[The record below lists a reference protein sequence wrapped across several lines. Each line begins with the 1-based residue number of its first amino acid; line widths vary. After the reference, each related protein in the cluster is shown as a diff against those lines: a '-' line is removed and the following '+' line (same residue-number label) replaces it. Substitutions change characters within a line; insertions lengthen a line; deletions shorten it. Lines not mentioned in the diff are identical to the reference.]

1 MYGGCSLAVVKRI
14 IVWFIIVKLPH
25 FSLAYKYAIIR
36 NNFISLGGIQ
46 VEIFLD
52 LTHDEKNILESIYG
66 RQGGYNPN
74 KLEAVKDLTAQEK
87 KFFTGKNFVSPH
99 FFVQTLYKVRGTVN
113 PLKFNI
119 AVNRLIHDNENLRA
133 NFCNVGSRTV
143 KVIYPSVA
151 VKPEIIFR
159 NLTQTDADE
168 LDDEF
173 RKIMEAD
180 MRRDCDIR
188 HDPLIRFAVYKTRV
202 EEFAM
207 LVTLAQIIADDF
219 DAEKFLAKVLEIP
232 FEPKQKNIR
241 DDLPPKNQD
250 AIHDYWAKVLG
261 NAPPP
266 DVLPYEREGL
276 GAYRQKSFRT
286 TIPVDILSDLR
297 GHAQSNRMMLTAI
310 LQSAWGFMLQLTN
323 KRRDCLFCQIL
334 STGKVD
340 DAPALNVIPV
350 RLTSDN
356 NSTVEQIVRGQ
367 FRQLVISQPYSCVDW
382 TNLEDLMRRGRKF
395 FDHFLSFKE
404 FQSSELNYI
413 ETPAESSGKIISR
426 NSWDAQGMKLGV
438 YFRYS
443 EKNLSISFLYDEK
456 KFQSSGVERLCAQYE
471 LILKQMLVDW
481 NAKFSDF
488 RERLL
493 KRIDVQTQFEI
504 TSREEKR
511 KKIRDF
517 LSQLP
522 ILQGRYEG
530 TIALFENQA
539 ELITRYEGD
548 RISGDMLKKY
558 FIFVAGGKLVRNVD
572 SGDGWYNPLD
582 VAGKNSFVNP
592 TNLLDKQRLT
602 LSAEVLTEQA
612 ELLLIPR
619 DVLIETSRDHSEIAL
634 SLMNFAL
641 TQMERYQILWLQS

>member
-1 MYGGCSLAVVKRI
+1 MEML
-14 IVWFIIVKLPH
+14 
-25 FSLAYKYAIIR
+25 
-36 NNFISLGGIQ
+36 
-46 VEIFLD
+46 LD
-52 LTHDEKNILESIYG
+52 LTHDEKNVLESIYG
-66 RQGGYNPN
+66 RQSGYNPN
-74 KLEAVKDLTAQEK
+74 KIEAIKDLNAQEK
-87 KFFTGKNFVSPH
+87 KFFAGKHFVSPN
-99 FFVQTLYKVRGTVN
+99 FFVQTLYKVRGTVS
-113 PLKFNI
+113 PIKFNL
-119 AVNRLIHDNENLRA
+119 AVNRMLKNNENFRS

-143 KVIYPSVA
+143 KVIFPA
-151 VKPEIIFR
+151 MTTKPEIIFR
-159 NLTQTDADE
+159 NLIQNDPDE

-188 HDPLIRFAVYKTRV
+188 HDLLIRFAVYKTAD
-202 EEFAM
+202 EEFAV
-207 LVTLAQIIADDF
+207 LVTLAQIIADNF
-219 DAEKFLAKVLEIP
+219 DSEQFFANVLEIP
-232 FEPKQKNIR
+232 VESKPKTVLE
-241 DDLPPKNQD
+241 DLPPKNQD
-250 AIHDYWAKVLG
+250 AIRDYWAKILDK
-261 NAPPP
+261 APPA
-266 DVLPYEREGL
+266 DVLPYEKENL
-276 GAYRQKSFRT
+276 GAYRQKSFLT
-286 TIPVDILSDLR
+286 TIPADILSDLR

-310 LQSAWGFMLQLTN
+310 LQSAWGFMLQLKN

-334 STGKVD
+334 STGGD
-340 DAPALNVIPV
+340 SLNVIPV

-356 NSTVEQIVRGQ
+356 NFTVEQLVRGQ

-382 TNLEDLMRRGRKF
+382 TTLEELIGRGRKL

-481 NAKFSDF
+481 NAKFSEL
-488 RERLL
+488 REHLN
-493 KRIDVQTQFEI
+493 KRIDVQNQFEI

-511 KKIRDF
+511 KKIRNF
-517 LSQLP
+517 ISQLP

-530 TIALFENQA
+530 TIGLFENQA
-539 ELITRYEGD
+539 EIITRYEGD
-548 RISGDMLKKY
+548 RISGDLLKKY
-558 FIFVAGGKLVRNVD
+558 FIFVANGKLVRNVD
-572 SGDGWYNPLD
+572 TGDGWYNPLD
-582 VAGKNSFVNP
+582 VVAKNSFVNP
-592 TNLLDKQRLT
+592 TNLLDKQRLI
-602 LSAEVLTEQA
+602 LSAEVLTEQT
-612 ELLLIPR
+612 ELLIIPR
-619 DVLIETSRDHSEIAL
+619 DVLIEASRDNSEIAL